1 MLFDAQPAGGGVLR
15 SGRNKCSKHAPSLYK
30 SNDAS
35 LQGWRDSCINLVSWL
50 ISQSY
55 HWNSNRGNRAPTVMC
70 FCSFRCLTLSLCFL
84 KSEFG
89 RETFIISTAAT
100 LLKVQKRNCVESHCE
115 KNVTFYDELIICWK
129 NWNHLEM
136 LSVSS
141 NIKRASSFPLCLKKK
156 KNLLEMTSKADS
168 SNYACSFTHSKGSC
182 GKKDGQN
189 GSFPSVRVRQRCRGW
204 GTARRPWDPQIKERS
219 PVECRGPKE
228 HKPLWAR
235 ASITFPAN

>member
-35 LQGWRDSCINLVSWL
+35 LQGWRDSCINLESWL

-55 HWNSNRGNRAPTVMC
+55 HWNSNSGNRAPTVTC
-70 FCSFRCLTLSLCFL
+70 FCSFRCLTIRVFVFWSQGLAV
-84 KSEFG
+84 K
-89 RETFIISTAAT
+89 TFIISTAAI
-100 LLKVQKRNCVESHCE
+100 LLKVQNRNCVEMNCE

-136 LSVSS
+136 LSASS

-168 SNYACSFTHSKGSC
+168 SNYACSFTHSKGSY
-182 GKKDGQN
+182 GKKKRRAEWIL
-189 GSFPSVRVRQRCRGW
+189 PICPCAAALQRLGNC
-204 GTARRPWDPQIKERS
+204 
-219 PVECRGPKE
+219 
-228 HKPLWAR
+228 
-235 ASITFPAN
+235 